1 MSYSRRV
8 LILKSIGVFNKNRK
22 RSSTSTTTV
31 YENNLPQNLLARK
44 HRRKTIIV
52 RPSKPTN
59 IDRLSAIVFFI
70 FLIILLLK
78 IINSSELEIPLAANE
93 EHRGRLADVRRRA
106 QLYLAD
112 VYKVA
117 KAPLTSF
124 YENLVA
130 SLARMRAD
138 REAQLDRS
146 LLNKKPRRI
155 SFNTDQNNADYD
167 KPVEVRLNSD
177 GAVLAKVIN
186 RAVMNNRFNSTKL
199 YRSLANR
206 VTVEPTR
213 HLLKHVSD
221 NQIACVT
228 TSPSGSDARIYCT
241 TKFLCS
247 LSGGRPKG
255 PCIAGKVNYINPVKT
270 FGEIHWKQSANVS
283 AQSTCILAVKT
294 KSKLQQLLSKPICKI
309 RLEFMSLSISQPTS
323 GICTEA
329 FPISQSSTVVPI
341 RCDGKSRF
349 NKHLDVLSS
358 AVTANDVQLMF
369 NFVAGTGA
377 ISWNIVVLPCRA
389 FFLVGNAT
397 RRINDQTYTVCFRTE
412 LISEKRAEKMN
423 LAVYLVNSNGGDAF
437 SFVKASTNVVS
448 ALAVIQ
454 ANLAAVATAAFT
466 QSAPGV

>member
-31 YENNLPQNLLARK
+31 FENNLPQNLLAKK
-44 HRRKTIIV
+44 HRRRTIV
-52 RPSKPTN
+52 VHKSKPTN
-59 IDRLSAIVFFI
+59 NDRLSAIVFFI

-78 IINSSELEIPLAANE
+78 IINSSERAIPLAANE

-130 SLARMRAD
+130 SLARMRVD

-155 SFNTDQNNADYD
+155 SFNPDQNNTDND
-167 KPVEVRLNSD
+167 KPVQVRLNSD
-177 GAVLAKVIN
+177 GAVPARVIN

-206 VTVEPTR
+206 VTLVEPTR
-213 HLLKHVSD
+213 HLFKPVSD
-221 NQIACVT
+221 NQIVCNT
-228 TSPSGSDARIYCT
+228 TSPSGSDAGIYCT

-283 AQSTCILAVKT
+283 AQSTCILTVKT
-294 KSKLQQLLSKPICKI
+294 KSKLLQLLSKPICKI
-309 RLEFMSLSISQPTS
+309 RLEFMSLSVSQPTS
-323 GICTEA
+323 GICTDA
-329 FPISQSSTVVPI
+329 SPISQSLTVVPI
-341 RCDGKSRF
+341 KCDGKSRF

-369 NFVAGTGA
+369 NFVAGTDA

-423 LAVYLVNSNGGDAF
+423 LAFYLVNSNGGDAF
-437 SFVKASTNVVS
+437 SVVKASTNVVS

-466 QSAPGV
+466 